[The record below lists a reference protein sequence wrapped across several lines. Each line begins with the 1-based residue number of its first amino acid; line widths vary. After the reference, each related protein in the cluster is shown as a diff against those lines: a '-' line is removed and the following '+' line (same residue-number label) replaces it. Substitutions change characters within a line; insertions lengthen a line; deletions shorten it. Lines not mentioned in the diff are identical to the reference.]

1 MSSPTSPAA
10 GTVRRPFTHGAGHQ
24 SGPLSGLLVADFSR
38 VLAGPFATQIMADLG
53 ATVVKVE
60 SPAGDETRGWSPP
73 ERDGVSTY
81 YLGINRNKKDV
92 VLDFGDEGDRSLA
105 QELARRADIVIENF
119 KPRGLRKFGLDYE
132 SVSRANPAVIYASIS
147 GFGTAGGAGLPGY
160 DLVVQAA
167 SGLMSLT
174 GDPDG
179 QAYRSGVSVFD
190 IMTGMQATIGILAA
204 LNHRTATGLGQ
215 HVEVNLLSTALAA
228 MANHSST
235 YVAGGKVPFRM
246 GNAHPSL
253 FPYEPLPA
261 SDGEIV
267 IVAANDP
274 QFRKLATAL
283 DRPDLLDDER
293 FATTEGRNVNREQLR
308 PLLVDALSTKT
319 IAEWFEILSDAGIAC
334 GPINTI
340 DGGVA
345 LAESLGLDP
354 VVQVGE
360 GGGAVPMIRNAIS
373 FSLTPPQYV
382 SPAPTLGADDEEIRA
397 WLTNPEGDD
406 D

>member
-1 MSSPTSPAA
+1 MSSTTTSHTA
-10 GTVRRPFTHGAGHQ
+10 GAVRPGTHGVGDQ
-24 SGPLSGLLVADFSR
+24 DGPLSGLLVADFSR
-38 VLAGPFATQIMADLG
+38 VLAGPFSTQIMADLG

-60 SPAGDETRGWSPP
+60 SPAGDETRGWAPP

-81 YLGINRNKKDV
+81 YLGINRNKKDI
-92 VLDFGDEGDRSLA
+92 VLNFGDEDDRRLA

-119 KPRGLRKFGLDYE
+119 KPGGLRKFGLDYDT
-132 SVSRANPAVIYASIS
+132 VSHTNPSVIYASIS
-147 GFGTAGGAGLPGY
+147 GFGSASGASLPGY

-174 GDPDG
+174 GDPHG

-204 LNHRTATGLGQ
+204 LNHRHATGLGQ

-235 YVAGGKVPFRM
+235 YVAGGTVPFRM

-261 SDGEIV
+261 ADGEIV

-283 DRPDLLDDER
+283 RREELIDDER
-293 FATTEGRNVNREQLR
+293 FASTENRNLNRDELR
-308 PLLVDALSTKT
+308 PLLVNALSAKT
-319 IAEWFEILSDAGIAC
+319 IAEWFDILSAAGVAC

-340 DGGVA
+340 DEGVA
-345 LAESLGLDP
+345 LAEKLGLDP
-354 VVQVGE
+354 VVHVGD
-360 GGGAVPMIRNAIS
+360 GDAAIPMIRNAIS
-373 FSLTPPQYV
+373 FSLTPPRYT
-382 SPAPTLGADDEEIRA
+382 SPAPSLGADNDAIRA
-397 WLTNPEGDD
+397 WLSDTKDTD
-406 D
+406 A

>member
-1 MSSPTSPAA
+1 MSPPSSQLAHTAHLPETD
-10 GTVRRPFTHGAGHQ
+10 GAGEHR
-24 SGPLSGLLVADFSR
+24 GPLSDLLVADFSR

-60 SPAGDETRGWSPP
+60 SPGGDETRGWAPP

-92 VLDFGDEGDRSLA
+92 VLNFGDDEDRRLA

-119 KPRGLRKFGLDYE
+119 KPGGLTRFGLDYDA
-132 SVSRANPAVIYASIS
+132 VSQSNPAVIYASIS
-147 GFGTAGGAGLPGY
+147 GFGSAGGASLPGY

-174 GDPDG
+174 GDRDG

-190 IMTGMQATIGILAA
+190 IMTGMQATIGILSA
-204 LNHRTATGLGQ
+204 LNHRNSTGLGQ
-215 HVEVNLLSTALAA
+215 HIKVDLLSTALAA

-235 YVAGGKVPFRM
+235 YVAGGTVPFRM

-261 SDGEIV
+261 ADGEIV
-267 IVAANDP
+267 IVAANDS

-283 DRPDLLDDER
+283 GREDLVEDKR
-293 FATTEGRNVNREQLR
+293 FASAEDRNVNRDQLR
-308 PLLVDALSTKT
+308 PLLIDALSTKT
-319 IAEWFEILSDAGIAC
+319 IEEWFEILTGAGVAC

-345 LAESLGLDP
+345 LAEKLGLDP
-354 VVQVGE
+354 IVLVGD
-360 GGGAVPMIRNAIS
+360 GDAAVPMIRNAIS
-373 FSLTPPQYV
+373 FSLTPPRYV
-382 SPAPTLGADDEEIRA
+382 SPAPPLGADNDAIRA
-397 WLTNPEGDD
+397 WLSVQEGDD
-406 D
+406 A